1 MAKGFA
7 SAKPLI
13 VHPVLN
19 RSTYQNQ
26 TSHFNQLL
34 SPGLS
39 WVTLPSPG
47 SGTSRILSSA
57 GASELGPGLRV
68 VGPDR

>member
-1 MAKGFA
+1 VAKGFA
-7 SAKPLI
+7 SAKPLTI
-13 VHPVLN
+13 HPVLN
-19 RSTYQNQ
+19 RSTYQNQNQ

-47 SGTSRILSSA
+47 SGTPRILSSV
-57 GASELGPGLRV
+57 GASELGPA
-68 VGPDR
+68 